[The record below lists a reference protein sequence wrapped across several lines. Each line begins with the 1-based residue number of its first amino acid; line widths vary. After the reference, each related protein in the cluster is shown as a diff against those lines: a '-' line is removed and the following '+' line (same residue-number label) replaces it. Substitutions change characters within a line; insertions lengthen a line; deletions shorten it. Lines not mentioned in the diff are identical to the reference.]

1 MKKKLFIAV
10 FLLTNIFYTPN
21 ALSERERDS
30 NRIDSFNTRN
40 SLKTTVS
47 VGVGVP
53 SAAHIK
59 YIAMTDN
66 NWSFGVSL
74 GTMLIGINTSIDA
87 RYYFN
92 DLSYNDSL
100 YTETNIGFAFSNLLG
115 YTSTTFIPT
124 QKIGFE
130 FRAEEGF
137 TFNIAGGLSYWS
149 LNGTYSNSGGIIPS
163 FDILIG
169 KSF

>member
-40 SLKTTVS
+40 SLKTTIS

-53 SAAHIK
+53 SMPHIRFNS
-59 YIAMTDN
+59 MLDN
-66 NWSFGVSL
+66 NLGFGLSL
-74 GTMLIGINTSIDA
+74 GTLGFGTSGTVNL

-92 DLSYNDSL
+92 DLNYYNSL
-100 YTETNIGFAFSNLLG
+100 YSETNFGF
-115 YTSTTFIPT
+115 FIDSYSSLFLPA

-130 FRAEEGF
+130 YRAEEGF
-137 TFNIAGGLSYWS
+137 TFNIAGGI
-149 LNGTYSNSGGIIPS
+149 GVYSSNVTTSVIPS
-163 FDILIG
+163 FDILTG
-169 KSF
+169 YSF